1 LWGGAV
7 KKQSVVAVIPARWA
21 SHRFPG
27 KMLAELAGRP
37 LIEWTVRNAQAMG
50 LFDEIYVAY
59 DHPQVG
65 AVVRDLGVNAVET
78 RPECATGT
86 DRIVEAMESCPQI
99 AAADLVANIQGD
111 EPCLER
117 ETVAACVRELMAYP
131 DAGMAT
137 PISLITER
145 EASDPSVVKCVRD
158 LKGQALY
165 FSRLAIPF
173 QQKSAAEFYKHI
185 GVYVFRRD
193 FLRVFGRLAPSPLQR
208 AEDLEQLKV
217 LEHGY
222 SIRTAVVED
231 ACIGVNVPEDIEKV
245 EKDLCSPNTSSS
257 QVVSFPV

>member
-1 LWGGAV
+1 
-7 KKQSVVAVIPARWA
+7 
-21 SHRFPG
+21 
-27 KMLAELAGRP
+27 
-37 LIEWTVRNAQAMG
+37 
-50 LFDEIYVAY
+50 
-59 DHPQVG
+59 
-65 AVVRDLGVNAVET
+65 
-78 RPECATGT
+78 
-86 DRIVEAMESCPQI
+86 
-99 AAADLVANIQGD
+99 
-111 EPCLER
+111 
-117 ETVAACVRELMAYP
+117 
-131 DAGMAT
+131 
-137 PISLITER
+137 
-145 EASDPSVVKCVRD
+145 
-158 LKGQALY
+158 LY
-165 FSRLAIPF
+165 FSRHAIPF